1 MAPEQ
6 EQELHDALV
15 NHITSNLTFA
25 ELIDII
31 STLVKEEV
39 DRKLEN
45 MSEEE
50 KLQSYSEVFE
60 KEV

>member
-1 MAPEQ
+1 MSSEQ
-6 EQELHDALV
+6 EQELHEALV

-31 STLVKEEV
+31 STLVREEV

-50 KLQSYSEVFE
+50 KLESYKEVFE

>member
-6 EQELHDALV
+6 EQELHEALV

-39 DRKLEN
+39 DRI
-45 MSEEE
+45 
-50 KLQSYSEVFE
+50 F
-60 KEV
+60 

>member
-1 MAPEQ
+1 MSPEQ
-6 EQELHDALV
+6 EQELHEALV

-25 ELIDII
+25 EIIDII

-39 DRKLEN
+39 DNKLEDMN
-45 MSEEE
+45 EEE
-50 KLQSYSEVFE
+50 KLQSYKEVFE

>member
-6 EQELHDALV
+6 EQELHEALV

-50 KLQSYSEVFE
+50 KLQSYREVFE
-60 KEV
+60 KNV

>member
-6 EQELHDALV
+6 EQELHEALV

-60 KEV
+60 KNV

>member
-6 EQELHDALV
+6 EQELHEALV

-50 KLQSYSEVFE
+50 KLESYKEVFQ

>member
-6 EQELHDALV
+6 EQELHAALV

-31 STLVKEEV
+31 STLVKDEV
-39 DRKLEN
+39 DRKFEN

-50 KLQSYSEVFE
+50 KLQSYNEIFK

>member
-1 MAPEQ
+1 MSSEQ
-6 EQELHDALV
+6 EQELHEALV

-31 STLVKEEV
+31 STLVREEV

-50 KLQSYSEVFE
+50 KLESYKEVFQ

>member
-6 EQELHDALV
+6 EQELHEALV

>member
-1 MAPEQ
+1 MAPEK
-6 EQELHDALV
+6 EQELNAALV

-31 STLVKEEV
+31 STLVKDEV
-39 DRKLEN
+39 DRKFEN

-50 KLQSYSEVFE
+50 KLQSYNEIFK

>member
-6 EQELHDALV
+6 GQELHEALV

-60 KEV
+60 KNV

>member
-1 MAPEQ
+1 MSPEQ
-6 EQELHDALV
+6 EQELHEALV

-25 ELIDII
+25 EIIDII

-39 DRKLEN
+39 DDRLEN
-45 MSEEE
+45 MTEEE
-50 KLQSYSEVFE
+50 KLQSYKEVFE

>member
-6 EQELHDALV
+6 EQELHEALV

-31 STLVKEEV
+31 STLVREEV

-50 KLQSYSEVFE
+50 KLQSYNEVFE